1 MKHLLIILSFLLL
14 SSPVI
19 GDNHKGETLYR
30 WKTSSG
36 YVWKG
41 FGDKGTHRVYKG
53 EWKNGKPNGQGTY
66 TFPDGKK
73 YEGKFKDGKEQGQGT
88 YTYPDGVK
96 YEGKFK
102 DGKEQGQGTLTTPEG
117 FTDVPVWKESIHF
130 YFVD

>member
-1 MKHLLIILSFLLL
+1 MSSSQGVLFLRVENGELNWFENGNED
-14 SSPVI
+14 SDGKYI
-19 GDNHKGETLYR
+19 GEI
-30 WKTSSG
+30 
-36 YVWKG
+36 
-41 FGDKGTHRVYKG
+41 
-53 EWKNGKPNGQGTY
+53 KNVKPNGQGTY

-73 YEGKFKDGKEQGQGT
+73 YGGKFKDGKEHGKGT

-102 DGKEQGQGTLTTPEG
+102 DGKEQGQGTLTTPDG